1 MGHSPYSRT
10 VFAHIR
16 CDKVA
21 ARDRQQ
27 DSSGS
32 GYAFWESYRR
42 VRANYGYFYI
52 PLFLLIFQKDL
63 TSGHSYDFS

>member
-1 MGHSPYSRT
+1 M

-27 DSSGS
+27 DSCGS

-42 VRANYGYFYI
+42 VRANYRCFYI
-52 PLFLLIFQKDL
+52 SLFLLIFYKDL
-63 TSGHSYDFS
+63 TNSRSYDLS